1 MHIKHIN
8 VPLLP
13 FILFGSYYL
22 GHLLIGG
29 EELIFSTKIDLEYIQ
44 GALQQYVI
52 GSIILSLIVG
62 FIFFILSYLFL
73 SISSKLIQRK

>member
-73 SISSKLIQRK
+73 SKTN

>member
-1 MHIKHIN
+1 MEEWQRRMVDPNWGGGK
-8 VPLLP
+8 
-13 FILFGSYYL
+13 FGAP
-22 GHLLIGG
+22 GIGG

-44 GALQQYVI
+44 GVLQQYVI

-73 SISSKLIQRK
+73 SKTN